1 MYGNKWS
8 SFVREFPGR
17 TDSQI
22 KNRFQSSLSKRLHED
37 LFSVAAEE
45 ALEELKTTGIRKRD
59 EKLIRKVKSS
69 PASPDTGKMVL
80 SEKVNFQEKLTVSK
94 VSELSCST

>member
-1 MYGNKWS
+1 MKLFCIHGNKWS
-8 SFVREFPGR
+8 SFVKEFPGR

-45 ALEELKTTGIRKRD
+45 ALEELKTSGIRKRD
-59 EKLIRKVKSS
+59 DKLLRKVKSS
-69 PASPDTGKMVL
+69 PASPDTGKL
-80 SEKVNFQEKLTVSK
+80 LLAGKFDLREK
-94 VSELSCST
+94 